1 MSAYSEAGLA
11 AWTKELIITLLAF
24 RNELG
29 LLNGCQVLVC
39 MQHVSSYSSVGSCQV
54 LAGTGHSFFT
64 EDLEG

>member
-29 LLNGCQVLVC
+29 LLDKTLFYNSVRWYLLVASPNSL
-39 MQHVSSYSSVGSCQV
+39 MAFDELQGEVSIQ
-54 LAGTGHSFFT
+54 
-64 EDLEG
+64 